1 MKYILFED
9 FSGKPVPFIFPNRV
23 DHADMREQMPY
34 TRVISAGQVQ
44 LDEDGFK
51 CFGGAPEL
59 DATTREEDAAIIR
72 DFFTQQAE
80 P

>member
-34 TRVISAGQVQ
+34 TRVISAGQVHM
-44 LDEDGFK
+44 DDNGFH
-51 CFGGAPEL
+51 CTGSAPEL
-59 DATTREEDAAIIR
+59 DATAREEDAEIIR
-72 DFFTQQAE
+72 DFFSRQHEA
-80 P
+80 